1 MVVIRGKVDKESSS
15 LFFSKSFGV
24 ELSTQLGLKNKHMTP
39 HPHAFFKGL
48 DLAVFDIFFKKKLP
62 FKKTID
68 VFLICFLNN
77 FLIYI

>member
-1 MVVIRGKVDKESSS
+1 MVVIRGKVDKESSI

-48 DLAVFDIFFKKKLP
+48 DLAVFDIFF
-62 FKKTID
+62 
-68 VFLICFLNN
+68 
-77 FLIYI
+77 